1 MRCSQRRCRAN
12 SRSRDRGAVLFGRQE
27 QGGDAFGNSPVQGNI
42 AHGSTNKG
50 IEIARLRLACAA
62 PGEQPS
68 QFSEAL
74 LRLGENA
81 AYLYSAYSA
90 GENYWFSPIASLNQE
105 AEDRAKALSGAE
117 VEAEIV
123 TLISA
128 EEKHKGTGFLRVP
141 RARSRRA

>member
-1 MRCSQRRCRAN
+1 VGKNKAVTRA
-12 SRSRDRGAVLFGRQE
+12 ATALFM
-27 QGGDAFGNSPVQGNI
+27 ATCP
-42 AHGSTNKG
+42 HGSTNRG
-50 IEIARLRLACAA
+50 IEIARLRLACAI

-74 LRLGENA
+74 RRLGENA
-81 AYLYSAYSA
+81 AYLYSA

-123 TLISA
+123 KLIRA
-128 EEKHKGTGFLRVP
+128 EEKHKGTGFLRVHGAP
-141 RARSRRA
+141 DDPLPSRRRRRPRRVDRL